1 MRGLK
6 LIWSSSNRI
15 SLVVAPFAGAWI
27 EIPYINEWN
36 LSSFMSH
43 PSRVRGL
50 KFVAMQAVENDVA
63 VAPFAGAWIEIFVA
77 GASFSHALVAPFA
90 GAWIEILTSAL
101 KPGLVETS
109 HPSRVRGL
117 KSFTMDACRPST
129 IVAPFAGAWIEIAR
143 ACLFNSTSSR
153 RTLRGCVD

>member
-1 MRGLK
+1 
-6 LIWSSSNRI
+6 
-15 SLVVAPFAGAWI
+15 
-27 EIPYINEWN
+27 
-36 LSSFMSH
+36 
-43 PSRVRGL
+43 
-50 KFVAMQAVENDVA
+50 MQAVENDVA

-129 IVAPFAGAWIEIAR
+129 IVAPFAGAWIEIKLALEQIYQDNV
-143 ACLFNSTSSR
+143 APFAGAWIEIPNLIPVTASK
-153 RTLRGCVD
+153 